1 MAAVPE
7 DIIDVSEHQYDT
19 DLKKAM
25 DFVDGVIIRTATG
38 TTKRTRT
45 TCMRSIIWTSAKSSV
60 FRI

>member
-25 DFVDGVIIRTATG
+25 DFVDGVIIRTG
-38 TTKRTRT
+38 YGDD
-45 TCMRSIIWTSAKSSV
+45 
-60 FRI
+60 